1 MWFIKFTSIIKK
13 TSTKRN
19 IKVKKENGE
28 EIVAQKIK
36 ILRWIIINVKVII
49 NWWQKTKF
57 NNHINKYK

>member
-36 ILRWIIINVKVII
+36 ILGWIIINVKVI
-49 NWWQKTKF
+49 NWWQKTKLY
-57 NNHINKYK
+57 NHINKYK

>member
-36 ILRWIIINVKVII
+36 ILGWIIINVKVI
-49 NWWQKTKF
+49 NWWQKTKLY
-57 NNHINKYK
+57 NNINKYK

>member
-36 ILRWIIINVKVII
+36 ILGWIIINVKVI